1 MQEPIAS
8 TCVEIGTD
16 DTGRRM
22 NTIMCSDTR
31 KKADFTRS
39 APPSFASLERKYL
52 FARTLAICI
61 IVRPIHEPK
70 EMPEPQKG
78 KV

>member
-1 MQEPIAS
+1 
-8 TCVEIGTD
+8 
-16 DTGRRM
+16 M
-22 NTIMCSDTR
+22 NTIMCGDAR
-31 KKADFTRS
+31 EKAELIRP
-39 APPSFASLERKYL
+39 ARPSFASLERKYL